1 MSFFAFLILVVVFF
15 TFRSTIVA
23 VKKDAETAIQHS
35 GKALV
40 AGAVHL
46 RSQVPAVTDEEIELL
61 ARQELQLKKLEAL
74 NTMNEEELLT
84 YFKANTKTK
93 KK

>member
-1 MSFFAFLILVVVFF
+1 MSFFTFLILVVVFF

-35 GKALV
+35 GKAVV

-46 RSQVPAVTDEEIELL
+46 RSQVPVVTDDELQKL
-61 ARQELQLKKLEAL
+61 VHQELQLKKLEAL
-74 NTMNEEELLT
+74 NTMNEEELLA
-84 YFKANTKTK
+84 YFEDKATK
-93 KK
+93 